1 MASVIDSEAHFT
13 ARASEMGITDVVR
26 QALQDNGIKTL
37 SHLAFAIGQPNTP
50 LSNDDITNF
59 MRPLLTRD
67 PTLQELS
74 LVKRLTFEAQTY
86 LIAGLRQG
94 LDQPDDSQPKKIPFA
109 ERSTRM
115 EALKRRLSGVS
126 IKGEYEPA
134 HVLLEKACAM
144 FDQNLVKYLEP
155 SVCIS
160 RAYEV
165 QGSKQTREL
174 AFEKGSVVLKNQDEK
189 LSTVTDSELKLHF
202 ALTRR
207 GIAFEFAKLMSYS
220 QHCEWESFLVEA
232 LHRESPPGYS
242 EPSLAQVIQCDR
254 NPLPRQLVVS
264 WNLVG
269 GCLALPAMLMIG
281 LS

>member
-1 MASVIDSEAHFT
+1 M
-13 ARASEMGITDVVR
+13 
-26 QALQDNGIKTL
+26 
-37 SHLAFAIGQPNTP
+37 
-50 LSNDDITNF
+50 
-59 MRPLLTRD
+59 
-67 PTLQELS
+67 
-74 LVKRLTFEAQTY
+74 KRLTFEAQTY
-86 LIAGLRQG
+86 LIAVLRQG

-174 AFEKGSVVLKNQDEK
+174 AFEKGSIVLKNQDEK
-189 LSTVTDSELKLHF
+189 LSTVTNTLPHGCSGELH
-202 ALTRR
+202 T
-207 GIAFEFAKLMSYS
+207 IAPTQWIKGGGSKRL
-220 QHCEWESFLVEA
+220 SF
-232 LHRESPPGYS
+232 SCS
-242 EPSLAQVIQCDR
+242 
-254 NPLPRQLVVS
+254 
-264 WNLVG
+264 
-269 GCLALPAMLMIG
+269 
-281 LS
+281 

>member
-1 MASVIDSEAHFT
+1 
-13 ARASEMGITDVVR
+13 
-26 QALQDNGIKTL
+26 
-37 SHLAFAIGQPNTP
+37 
-50 LSNDDITNF
+50 
-59 MRPLLTRD
+59 
-67 PTLQELS
+67 
-74 LVKRLTFEAQTY
+74 
-86 LIAGLRQG
+86 
-94 LDQPDDSQPKKIPFA
+94 
-109 ERSTRM
+109 M

-242 EPSLAQVIQCDR
+242 EPSLAQIIQCDR